1 MSDFNIEWKCTDLDN
16 EQYGRQLGDRL
27 FEFKEKNRGLLD
39 YKEEEFIEI
48 YVNLDNYTEGE
59 IENYTSPYYSS
70 IEEIVE
76 IYGDSSDW
84 IIAECIFEQESGL
97 Y

>member
-1 MSDFNIEWKCTDLDN
+1 MGLENIDWECTDLDN
-16 EQYGRQLGDRL
+16 EQYGRFISDRIY
-27 FEFKEKNRGLLD
+27 EFKEKNRGLSE
-39 YKEEEFIEI
+39 YGEEEFIEI

-59 IENYTSPYYSS
+59 VEEYTSPYYDS
-70 IEEIVE
+70 IEEIIE

>member
-1 MSDFNIEWKCTDLDN
+1 MEWKCTDWDN
-16 EQYGRQLGDRL
+16 EQYGRFISDRIY
-27 FEFKEKNRGLLD
+27 EFKEKNRGLIEYGED
-39 YKEEEFIEI
+39 EFIEI

-59 IENYTSPYYSS
+59 IEEYTSSYYDS
-70 IEEIVE
+70 IESIKT
-76 IYGDSSDW
+76 IYGEDTDW

>member
-1 MSDFNIEWKCTDLDN
+1 MKKYSEDWKCTDLDN
-16 EQYGRQLGDRL
+16 EQYGRFISDRIY
-27 FEFKEKNRGLLD
+27 EFKEKNRGLSEYD
-39 YKEEEFIEI
+39 EDEFIEI

-59 IENYTSPYYSS
+59 IENHILAYYDSV
-70 IEEIVE
+70 EELIE
-76 IYGDSSDW
+76 IYGEDSEW